1 MKYISFFFALTLS
14 ASAFGATFS
23 GPVSTSLGGAGTAGV
38 HILEASHL
46 NPATL
51 PHLKG
56 YYMGV
61 LYNSS
66 ASQGDASAPATSVSG
81 LGLVITDAS
90 EEVLIPA
97 AASYT
102 RGTRLVGST
111 EFTETEIH
119 VGIGFKVV
127 KRVSAGVSVDRVTR
141 TQTSGPEFIDHNAT
155 VGALYAPYDNLGFA
169 VVFRNMLETRNI
181 EMNPTTTI
189 GAFWMYEKLWRAY
202 LDLSQPQKRNPS
214 RREIIA
220 IGVENSP
227 LGGGVFIRTGG
238 RWDQYE
244 GKRFMTAGLGWDGPN
259 LSLDYGYE
267 KNLDYDEY
275 RHLVD
280 MRVQF

>member
-1 MKYISFFFALTLS
+1 MKYIVLIAAILAAANAQ
-14 ASAFGATFS
+14 ASTFS
-23 GPVSTSLGGAGTAGV
+23 GPVSTSLGGAGSAGV

-61 LYNSS
+61 LYNSAS
-66 ASQGDASAPATSVSG
+66 SQGSASAPASSVSG

-90 EEVLIPA
+90 DEVLIPA

-102 RGTRLVGST
+102 RGTRLVGPT
-111 EFTETEIH
+111 EYVETEIH
-119 VGIGFKVV
+119 VGVGFNVV
-127 KRVSAGVSVDRVTR
+127 KRVSAGLSVDRITR
-141 TQTSGPEFIDHNAT
+141 TPSNGAELIDHNAT
-155 VGALYAPYDNLGFA
+155 LGALFAPYDNLGFSL
-169 VVFRNMLETRNI
+169 VFKNMLETRNI
-181 EMNPTTTI
+181 EMNPTTTV

-202 LDLSQPQKRNPS
+202 IDLSQPQKRNPS
-214 RREIIA
+214 RREIVA
-220 IGVENSP
+220 VGVENSP
-227 LGGGVFIRTGG
+227 IGGGLFIRTGG

-244 GKRFMTAGLGWDGPN
+244 GRRFLTAGLGWDGPN